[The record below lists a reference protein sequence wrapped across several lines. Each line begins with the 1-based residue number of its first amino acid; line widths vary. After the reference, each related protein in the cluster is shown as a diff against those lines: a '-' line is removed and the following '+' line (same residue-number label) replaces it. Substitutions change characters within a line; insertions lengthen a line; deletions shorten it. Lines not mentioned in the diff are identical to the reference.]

1 MRAESYI
8 SILPHFMMFI
18 PADTVTT
25 KGPQMTYAVHPFNQ
39 KYLMLHVCKK
49 KRKREG
55 KGKNKKMSFI
65 SDVKRTG
72 VSLYNIEIADK
83 MK

>member
-1 MRAESYI
+1 M
-8 SILPHFMMFI
+8 
-18 PADTVTT
+18 
-25 KGPQMTYAVHPFNQ
+25 YA
-39 KYLMLHVCKK
+39 
-49 KRKREG
+49 KRKERGG